1 MRPPELTHPHD
12 LLVRRFLTDPAL
24 MADLLRYYPQKPAD
38 QQTVNLID
46 LKHLECKSPVT
57 IDEQLTEGIGDLRFS
72 TSFKG
77 KNRKS
82 NVFLLFKHQSK
93 VEPDFRLRGLKYIV
107 GSYEEFRKTTK
118 EQKKLPYP
126 IVVVLYHGEIAWKHL
141 PEMDELID
149 IVPGVKTGLL
159 DYQLILIDVS
169 TLSAGQFQGHPVL
182 QAVLESLQLA
192 SERRLAREF
201 DRVIDRLVAVKNDP
215 RIKTWLEPLT
225 RYAMSVAK
233 IGTEQI
239 SKALSKVL
247 SEREA
252 NKMAMSTGERL
263 YLDGEKKGIAIG
275 EARGNANMVLTA
287 LRTKFKKVPKDI
299 ERSVLAM
306 SDSIALESLLVQAI
320 HSNTLDEFAEAL
332 R

>member
-1 MRPPELTHPHD
+1 M
-12 LLVRRFLTDPAL
+12 
-24 MADLLRYYPQKPAD
+24 
-38 QQTVNLID
+38 VNLID

-57 IDEQLTEGIGDLRFS
+57 IDEQLTEGIGDLRFA

-82 NVFLLFKHQSK
+82 NVFLLFEHQSK
-93 VEPDFRLRGLKYIV
+93 VEPDFRLRGLDYIV
-107 GSYEEFRKTTK
+107 RSFKEFRETTK
-118 EQKKLPYP
+118 GQKKLPYP
-126 IVVVLYHGEIAWKHL
+126 IVVVVYHGEVAWKRL
-141 PEMDELID
+141 LEMDEMID
-149 IVPGVKTGLL
+149 IVPGAESGLL
-159 DYQLILIDVS
+159 KYPLIDLS
-169 TLSAGQFQGHPVL
+169 TISAGQFQGHPVL

-252 NKMAMSTGERL
+252 NKLAMSTGERL
-263 YLDGEKKGIAIG
+263 YLDGEAKGKAEG
-275 EARGNANMVLTA
+275 KAETGRNLVLTA

-320 HSNTLDEFAEAL
+320 HSDTLDEFAEAI